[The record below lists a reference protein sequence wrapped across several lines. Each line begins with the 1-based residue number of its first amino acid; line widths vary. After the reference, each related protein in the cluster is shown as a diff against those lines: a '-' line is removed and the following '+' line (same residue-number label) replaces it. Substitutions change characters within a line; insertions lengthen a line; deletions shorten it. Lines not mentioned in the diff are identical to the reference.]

1 MVNPYHLTV
10 EDQVIAQLRNGPSTI
25 SLLESKLSGPNNDGP
40 SYHTIRTVIY
50 DMKDRNIVILDSFKH
65 RHQVFKLNP
74 EKDQMSTIPYLSDP
88 TGSGRRKTYSLLQSV
103 GQESRMKAVSSVKS
117 LPKHVTNLFVK
128 ANTYANSK
136 TRTPVD
142 PELGAIREAMQA
154 DLVALESVANLYR
167 QILAHP
173 KFWNESTLRDM
184 AYDKDFDKEEV
195 LAAKNYYE
203 AMDDSAPQFQSP
215 LE

>member
-1 MVNPYHLTV
+1 MVNAYHLSV
-10 EDQVIAQLRNGPSTI
+10 EDQVIAKLREGPA
-25 SLLESKLSGPNNDGP
+25 SLGTLESKLQGPNNDGP
-40 SYHTIRTVIY
+40 SYYTVRTVVY
-50 DMKDRNIVILDSFKH
+50 DMLDRNIVILDGFKR
-65 RHQVFKLNP
+65 RHQIFALNP
-74 EKDQMSTIPYLSDP
+74 EKDQMSTIPHLTDP
-88 TGSGRRKTYSLLQSV
+88 ASKERRKTYSILQSV
-103 GQESRMKAVSSVKS
+103 GQESRMKAVSSVKN

-136 TRTPVD
+136 TKQPVD

-173 KFWNESTLRDM
+173 KFWNEATLRDM
-184 AYDKDFDKEEV
+184 AFDKDFDSETV